1 MGKRRA
7 AREQA
12 FKYLFQSE
20 INDELTLENETPFTQ
35 QLVNGVFAHKEEID
49 QLIKD
54 HLINWSFERISLV
67 DKAILRIAIYEILF
81 EADIP
86 YAVSINEAVEL
97 ARKYGDDAS
106 SKFINGL
113 LSNIVKK
120 RSNTN
125 ER

>member
-12 FKYLFQSE
+12 FKYIFQSE